1 MFAPTDGAFGALPA
15 GTIESLIA
23 NPTALTDVLLYHVVG
38 SVVASTDLVDGQ
50 DITMAQGDNTTITLG
65 MGAMINNANIVAAD
79 LRTWNGIVHVIDA
92 VLLPPASVNDI
103 LNSAI
108 QAYPNPCT
116 DVLTIERK
124 SASAENLSLIHI

>member
-103 LNSAI
+103 LNSSV